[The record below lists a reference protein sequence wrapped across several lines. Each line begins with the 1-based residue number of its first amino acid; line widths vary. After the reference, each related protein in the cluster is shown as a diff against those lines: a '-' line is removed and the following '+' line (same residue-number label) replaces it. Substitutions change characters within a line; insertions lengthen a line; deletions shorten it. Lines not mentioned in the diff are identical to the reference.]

1 MNDTTRWIMI
11 ILLLLLIGAAV
22 FMLLR
27 SPGKDDGEELRRGE
41 TDADRDGVA
50 DTDEVRG
57 MDSGRPERGV
67 YDQAA
72 EDRAAGDRAA
82 MEEAPHGYAVDRPGD
97 AVTVDESRLGATS
110 EETYEPVVDERTDE
124 HIDEPTPEESTYH
137 PAAGAYDTD
146 DSSRTDDSGHVDET
160 SRPTTTDRP
169 DETGAAQDGPPM
181 RDAAAIGAA
190 AAAGS
195 AVAASHD
202 RSEVAHEE
210 PGHHDQERIGVD
222 EAGYAADTTAYRDE
236 SAAYTGETGAEVHPL
251 SDEDVEAGARTEP
264 LTADEVVAADGSG
277 YGDEA
282 GTRED
287 EYPVGDRETYRA
299 DEGDA
304 VPVHDDTP
312 TRVEDDTRDTA
323 VSSAPAGGT
332 YTQDPLVPPT
342 SEDTEASGAT
352 YGGTTGTAAAADR
365 FVGDIP
371 ADSHTEPASADTYS
385 EREHDR
391 AVDIRTEDEGQ
402 GWDSAPAA
410 GGGAAAAGT
419 MFAESVYGP
428 GSAQPLEDGSGPAGW
443 EVKGNSGSMLFH
455 TADSP
460 SYDAVRAEV
469 WFESEEAA
477 RNAGFAHWDRRRR

>member
-1 MNDTTRWIMI
+1 MTDTTRWIMI

-82 MEEAPHGYAVDRPGD
+82 MEEAPQYAVDRPGD

-124 HIDEPTPEESTYH
+124 HIDGPTPEESTYQ
-137 PAAGAYDTD
+137 PAAGAYD
-146 DSSRTDDSGHVDET
+146 TDDSGHVDET

-277 YGDEA
+277 YGDEV

-332 YTQDPLVPPT
+332 YTQDPLVPT
-342 SEDTEASGAT
+342 TADDTETSGAT
-352 YGGTTGTAAAADR
+352 YAGTTAAAADR
-365 FVGDIP
+365 SAGDLP
-371 ADSHTEPASADTYS
+371 ADTPA
-385 EREHDR
+385 ERED
-391 AVDIRTEDEGQ
+391 VDTDPERERDATDDARTEDEGQ

-455 TADSP
+455 TSDSP

-469 WFESEEAA
+469 WFENEDAA